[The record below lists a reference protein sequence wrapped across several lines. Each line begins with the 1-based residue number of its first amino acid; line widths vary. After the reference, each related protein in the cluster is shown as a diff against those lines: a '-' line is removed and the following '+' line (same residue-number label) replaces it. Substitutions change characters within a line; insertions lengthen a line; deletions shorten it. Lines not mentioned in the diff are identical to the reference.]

1 MFLSNIAIAA
11 KQVLILYILV
21 AVGAVADKTHLFT
34 EKTAKACTD
43 LLFYVIT
50 FSVIVQSFLSMD
62 STPENTR
69 GLLTAV
75 GCGILMHFTAALIA
89 FPFFRRGDRAKNA
102 VFNYGAVFGNCGYM
116 ALPLANA
123 VLGQEGVFFCSAVI
137 VSFQISSFT
146 YGVYLMSGDGQ
157 EKRSFDWKKIILN
170 PGVLAVFAGLPLYFL
185 RIHLP
190 EVLSQPLGYLA
201 SMNTPLAML
210 IFGTYLANTKFRS
223 MFRET
228 KILFVALCKLIL
240 VPLAMLGIYCLFGI
254 RGTLLSALILSASA
268 PSANNTVLFA
278 AKYNKDTG
286 LAAQTVSAVSLV
298 SIVTM
303 PTMIALAMSIPA

>member
-75 GCGILMHFTAALIA
+75 GCGMLMHFTAALIA

-240 VPLAMLGIYCLFGI
+240 VPLAMLGIYYLFGI

-286 LAAQTVSAVSLV
+286 VSLV

>member
-1 MFLSNIAIAA
+1 MFFSNIAITA

-21 AVGAVADKTHLFT
+21 AVGAVADKTRLFT

-43 LLFYVIT
+43 ILFYVIT

-62 STPENTR
+62 NTAENTR

-75 GCGILMHFTAALIA
+75 GCGMLMHFTAALIA
-89 FPFFRRGDRAKNA
+89 FPFFRMGDRARNA

-123 VLGQEGVFFCSAVI
+123 VLGREGVFFCSAVI

-146 YGVYLMSGDGQ
+146 YGVYLMSAGNGQ
-157 EKRSFDWKKIILN
+157 KRTFDWKKIILN
-170 PGVLAVFAGLPLYFL
+170 PGVLAVIAGLPLYFL
-185 RIHLP
+185 RVQLP
-190 EVLSQPLGYLA
+190 EVFSQPLGYLA

-210 IFGTYLANTKFRS
+210 IFGTYLANTNFRS
-223 MFRET
+223 MFREA

-240 VPLAMLGIYCLFGI
+240 LPLVMLGIYYLFGI

-268 PSANNTVLFA
+268 PSANNTVLFS
-278 AKYNKDTG
+278 AKYDKDTG
-286 LAAQTVSAVSLV
+286 LAAQTVSAVSLL

-303 PTMIALAMSIPA
+303 PTMIALAMSVPA

>member
-75 GCGILMHFTAALIA
+75 GCGLLMHFTAALIA
-89 FPFFRRGDRAKNA
+89 FPFFRRGDRARNA

-123 VLGQEGVFFCSAVI
+123 VLGKEGVFFCSAVI
-137 VSFQISSFT
+137 VSFQISAFT
-146 YGVYLMSGDGQ
+146 YGVYLMSGDGD

-170 PGVLAVFAGLPLYFL
+170 PGVLAVIAGLPLYFL
-185 RIHLP
+185 RVQLP

-210 IFGTYLANTKFRS
+210 IFGTYLANTNFRS

-240 VPLAMLGIYCLFGI
+240 SPLAMLGIYCLFGI

-278 AKYNKDTG
+278 AKYDKDTG
-286 LAAQTVSAVSLV
+286 LAAQTVSAVSLL

-303 PTMIALAMSIPA
+303 PTMIALAMSVPA